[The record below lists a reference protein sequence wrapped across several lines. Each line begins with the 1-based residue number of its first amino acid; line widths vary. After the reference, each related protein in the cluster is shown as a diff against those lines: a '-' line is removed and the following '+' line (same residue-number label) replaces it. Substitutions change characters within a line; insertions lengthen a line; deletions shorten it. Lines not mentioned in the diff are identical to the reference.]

1 NVRARGLALKIWSGN
16 DDQAFH
22 LCCSGGD
29 GVISVLS
36 NVAPADTVAMIKAV
50 LAGDLEKA
58 RELHLRLL
66 PLMNALFVET
76 NPIPVKY
83 AVHLLGYC
91 ENELRLP
98 LVELSEKGI
107 KAVEEAMK
115 ASGVL

>member
-1 NVRARGLALKIWSGN
+1 
-16 DDQAFH
+16 
-22 LCCSGGD
+22 
-29 GVISVLS
+29 
-36 NVAPADTVAMIKAV
+36 
-50 LAGDLEKA
+50 
-58 RELHLRLL
+58 
-66 PLMNALFVET
+66 MNALFVET